1 LSRLLSLVR
10 PRLLSMSESS
20 SSRKRVIPIRDN
32 ELLFNTTMAA
42 AFFDMTANALRKK
55 EKYLFDNQAN
65 QIVAYRTDSNRRRYS
80 LNDILKI
87 AHALRRADKM
97 TDRQLRLIVLRVDAF
112 KEPVKKHRLRY
123 RKGRNVTE

>member
-1 LSRLLSLVR
+1 
-10 PRLLSMSESS
+10 MSESS
-20 SSRKRVIPIRDN
+20 SSKKRVIPLRDN
-32 ELLFNTTMAA
+32 ELLFTQAMAA

-55 EKYLFDNQAN
+55 EKYLFDNMGN
-65 QIVAYRTDSNRRRYS
+65 PIVAARTEGNRRRYS

-87 AHALRRADKM
+87 AHALRRVDKM

-123 RKGRNVTE
+123 RKGRNVME